1 MMSAVLSLC
10 AGFLL
15 AVLWFDLMFDV
26 QVLGRG
32 GPGQPLPEEVLGSIA
47 AYYRRVTT
55 EARPM
60 NYLVAFVM
68 VVATGGTLIQLL
80 QGGGPLAPRA
90 GALVL
95 CGLPITA
102 AGTRTVPNAA
112 RLGARVD
119 PTHVQSRLA
128 RAICRDHL
136 VFFSMIAAFALM
148 QLLGL

>member
-1 MMSAVLSLC
+1 MDAVLSLC

-26 QVLGRG
+26 QALTGDDAPV
-32 GPGQPLPEEVLGSIA
+32 PEEALASIA

-55 EARPM
+55 RARPM
-60 NYLVAFVM
+60 SYLVAVVMLVM
-68 VVATGGTLIQLL
+68 VGGTLLQLVRDGSPPAL
-80 QGGGPLAPRA
+80 RL

-95 CGLPITA
+95 CGVPIA
-102 AGTRTVPNAA
+102 AALVRTFPNAV

-119 PTHVQSRLA
+119 SPAVQSRLA

-136 VFFSMIAAFALM
+136 VFFPAIVAFALI
-148 QLLGL
+148 QLVAL